1 MDSWK
6 FCVLIVNSFNNH
18 KVFLTHKRL
27 IIFDYLSAT
36 SQLMTTKIYFSQG
49 DDSNNEI

>member
-6 FCVLIVNSFNNH
+6 FCALIVNSFNNH
-18 KVFLTHKRL
+18 KVFFTHKRL

-49 DDSNNEI
+49 HDSNNEI